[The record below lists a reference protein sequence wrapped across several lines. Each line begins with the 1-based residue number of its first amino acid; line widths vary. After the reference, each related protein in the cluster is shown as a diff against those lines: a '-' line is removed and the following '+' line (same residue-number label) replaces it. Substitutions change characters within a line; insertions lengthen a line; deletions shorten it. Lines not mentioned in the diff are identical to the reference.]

1 LRKTLENA
9 QRKPKIPFIV
19 LAKKKS
25 GEGSIQVALSMK
37 KVSGL
42 EI

>member
-1 LRKTLENA
+1 LFDFFFVVVVVAIFGCLEFRA
-9 QRKPKIPFIV
+9 
-19 LAKKKS
+19 
-25 GEGSIQVALSMK
+25 QVALSMK